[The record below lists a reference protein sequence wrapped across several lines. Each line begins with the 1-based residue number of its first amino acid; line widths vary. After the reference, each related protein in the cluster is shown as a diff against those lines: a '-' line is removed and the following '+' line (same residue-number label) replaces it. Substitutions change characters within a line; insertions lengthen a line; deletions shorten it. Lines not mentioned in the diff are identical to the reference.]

1 MKLYDWSAV
10 FTLIYIHQNC
20 CAQRIM
26 GYCNNVRTE
35 VTPTISTKCVVCKF
49 DNVTWHYIYS
59 DAGKKKRLSELL
71 KIYGEINV
79 IEVVVFEI
87 VRGACWTY
95 IWLRRCYT
103 EVQFNEN
110 TPPKYNVMNLNS
122 SYLNKCQIK
131 FLIPWQHHLQKEKDH
146 DFNGS
151 ISFTSLIMFF
161 NACSKI

>member
-1 MKLYDWSAV
+1 M
-10 FTLIYIHQNC
+10 FTLICIHQNC

-26 GYCNNVRTE
+26 GYCNNVRME

-79 IEVVVFEI
+79 IEVVVFRNCE
-87 VRGACWTY
+87 RCLLNLHMTASKCDK
-95 IWLRRCYT
+95 RCYT

-122 SYLNKCQIK
+122 LHLKKCQIK
-131 FLIPWQHHLQKEKDH
+131 FLIP
-146 DFNGS
+146 
-151 ISFTSLIMFF
+151 
-161 NACSKI
+161 